1 MPCGDFHWFH
11 CDARNGLWSLSDGY
25 DSVSVTVVF
34 AVDLIGIVPKSIDG
48 PLESDSAL
56 LGNRSGVFQDHPR
69 RSVPFSID
77 SLRTWQLNHSESRW

>member
-1 MPCGDFHWFH
+1 MPCGDLHWFH
-11 CDARNGLWSLSDGY
+11 CDARNGLWSLLNSH

-77 SLRTWQLNHSESRW
+77 SLRTWQLNHSESHW